1 VSRYAYRAAAT
12 DGRMV
17 AGSLS
22 ATDVAAAAAMLR
34 VKGLFALELSEQ
46 VAATGGRPASRR
58 QLAIVFR
65 SLAALVGAGVP
76 LEKALAATLPSA
88 TGPLVPALER
98 WRQALHEG
106 ASLSGAM
113 AEPAG
118 FIPPVVVGMLRA
130 GERGSQLDLALE
142 QVAGHL
148 EQEAELRARVGQA
161 LAYPMLVAGA
171 GVISVAVIATLVLP
185 KFALLLSDL
194 GQHLPP
200 TTRLL
205 LDLSDFL
212 RRDGLWLLIAG
223 AASVAALISWLR
235 TPLGAAWA
243 TAQLLELPLIG
254 PLRLSLATARLG
266 RALGAMLRTG
276 LPILA
281 ALDAARDAIGDTTLA
296 ARVGRARER
305 VAGGATLTSALEHE
319 AACAPGALPVLAVGE
334 ASGQLAL
341 MATRAGDL
349 AADEAARRLA
359 TLVSLLEP
367 ALIVAFGGMVA
378 FVAAALLQAVYAL
391 RPV

>member
-1 VSRYAYRAAAT
+1 MSRFSYRAAAS
-12 DGRMV
+12 DGRVV
-17 AGSLS
+17 AGFVNAID
-22 ATDVAAAAAMLR
+22 ATAAAVALR
-34 VKGLFALELSEQ
+34 VQGVFALELREEA
-46 VAATGGRPASRR
+46 AATSVRPANRQ

-76 LEKALAATLPSA
+76 LERALAATLPIAS
-88 TGPLVPALER
+88 GPLVVALER

-106 ASLSGAM
+106 AALSSAIT
-113 AEPAG
+113 EPEG
-118 FIPPVVVGMLRA
+118 LIPPVVVGMLRA
-130 GERGSQLDLALE
+130 GERGSQLDLALA
-142 QVAGHL
+142 QVAAHL
-148 EQEAELRARVGQA
+148 EQEAELRSRVRQA
-161 LAYPMLVAGA
+161 LAYPALVAGA
-171 GVISVAVIATLVLP
+171 GVISVLVIVTLVLP

-200 TTRLL
+200 ATRLL
-205 LDLSDFL
+205 INLSNL
-212 RRDGLWLLIAG
+212 LQHYGLWVLIGGGAAIAG
-223 AASVAALISWLR
+223 LINWLR
-235 TPLGAAWA
+235 TPAGAQWGAA
-243 TAQLLELPLIG
+243 QQLELPLIG

-281 ALDAARDAIGDTTLA
+281 ALDAALDAVGDATVA
-296 ARVGRARER
+296 ARLGRARER
-305 VAGGATLTSALEHE
+305 VAGGATLTSALQAES
-319 AACAPGALPVLAVGE
+319 ACAPGALPVLAVGE
-334 ASGQLAL
+334 SSGQLAL

-349 AADEAARRLA
+349 AADEAARRLG

>member
-1 VSRYAYRAAAT
+1 VTRYSYRAALT
-12 DGRMV
+12 DGRV
-17 AGSLS
+17 TSGALS
-22 ATDVAAAAAMLR
+22 APDSATAAMLLR
-34 VKGLFALELSEQ
+34 EQHLFALELHEMAHA
-46 VAATGGRPASRR
+46 VGHRPASRQ

-76 LEKALAATLPSA
+76 LEKALAATLPIAS
-88 TGPLVPALER
+88 GPLVPALEQ
-98 WRQALHEG
+98 WRQGLHEG
-106 ASLSGAM
+106 ASLATAM

-118 FIPPVVVGMLRA
+118 MLPPVILGMLRA
-130 GERGSQLDLALE
+130 GERGSQLDLALD
-142 QVAGHL
+142 QVATHL
-148 EQEAELRARVGQA
+148 EQEAELRARVRQA

-200 TTRLL
+200 ATRLL
-205 LDLSDFL
+205 LALSDIL
-212 RRDGLWLLIAG
+212 RLYGIWLLIGG
-223 AASVAALISWLR
+223 AAAVAAVISWLR
-235 TPLGAAWA
+235 SPSGAAWG
-243 TAQLLELPLIG
+243 TAQLLELPIIG

-276 LPILA
+276 LPILP
-281 ALDAARDAIGDTTLA
+281 ALDAAHEAVGDATVA
-296 ARVGRARER
+296 ARLGRARER
-305 VAGGATLTSALEHE
+305 VAGGATLTSALEAE
-319 AACAPGALPVLAVGE
+319 FACAPGALPVLAVGE
-334 ASGQLAL
+334 TSGQLAL

-349 AADEAARRLA
+349 AAEESARQLG